1 MSRTVSQFSE
11 SGPVILKRGKS
22 KRKNGAH
29 LPAKRPGASLVSGC
43 GSAVGCY
50 RSSALLA
57 LPASG
62 ELQRVLASPRAGER
76 CREATE
82 RGALDR
88 SFPPL
93 RRCRASSPHAAARG
107 EPRGRRSQCHD
118 QPSVGGGILRLPS
131 LAQDDSAAEGSPH
144 RARCPHL
151 AVSPAHTDGAIWGS
165 LPTREGRLEAGG

>member
-1 MSRTVSQFSE
+1 MVNIRCSIVEMIIAGFSCLSRTVSQFSE

-50 RSSALLA
+50 RSSAHL
-57 LPASG
+57 
-62 ELQRVLASPRAGER
+62 R
-76 CREATE
+76 
-82 RGALDR
+82 
-88 SFPPL
+88 FPPL